1 MSVLSAS
8 STEANAPEVP
18 RIGPNAV
25 LQLVETLRAHGESAL
40 AGRVFERA
48 GRADWLT
55 HPPETMVPQDAVLRV
70 HAALREL
77 LPRETALQRAREA
90 GLRTGDYLL
99 AHRIPA
105 PAQRLLRWLPA
116 SLAARVLC
124 RAIAAHAWTFVGSGA
139 FAYDFRGG
147 LRLTIGHNPLALR
160 HSAEPD
166 CVWHAAVF
174 ERLFRTLVHPR
185 TTVRELACTA
195 LGDPACVFELRW
207 AQGKR

>member
-1 MSVLSAS
+1 MSGRSAS
-8 STEANAPEVP
+8 STEAIAPEIP

-48 GRADWLT
+48 GQGEWLDR
-55 HPPETMVPQDAVLRV
+55 PPETMVPQDAVLRV
-70 HAALREL
+70 HAALWDL
-77 LPRETALQRAREA
+77 LPLEEARSHAREA

-105 PAQRLLRWLPA
+105 PAQRLLRLLPA

-124 RAIAAHAWTFVGSGA
+124 RAIAAHAWTFVGSGG
-139 FAYDFRGG
+139 FACDFRRG

-174 ERLFRTLVHPR
+174 ERLFRTLVHPH
-185 TTVRELACTA
+185 TTVREVACTA

-207 AQGKR
+207 R